1 MPKIIKNRAIIEDQ
15 WVTLLNPEEQLSST
29 KDDAN
34 IIVELAY
41 WLSNKATLTLRSGQT
56 GILITGADEPETFH
70 EELEQIDLIAIHF
83 AKFGDGRGYSI
94 ARLLRER
101 YHFQQ
106 EIRAVGDVLRDQL
119 RFMER
124 CGFDAYALRADR
136 NMEEALE
143 SFACLTVDYQSDVL
157 ETRPIY
163 ARRPQ

>member
-1 MPKIIKNRAIIEDQ
+1 MPKIIKNREIIEDQ
-15 WVTLLNPEEQLSST
+15 WVTLPDPEEQLSST
-29 KDDAN
+29 EDDAN

-41 WLSNKATLTLRSGQT
+41 WLSNKATLTLRSSQT
-56 GILITGADEPETFH
+56 GILITGADEPETFKG
-70 EELEQIDLIAIHF
+70 ELEQVDLIAINF
-83 AKFGDGRGYSI
+83 TKFGDGRGYSI

-101 YHFQQ
+101 YNFQQ

-143 SFACLTVDYQSDVL
+143 SFTCLTIDYQSDVL

-163 ARRPQ
+163 ARRP

>member
-1 MPKIIKNRAIIEDQ
+1 MPKIIKNREIIEDQ
-15 WVTLLNPEEQLSST
+15 WITLLNPEEQIAST
-29 KDDAN
+29 KSDAN

-41 WLSNKATLTLRSGQT
+41 WLNNKASLTARSGMV
-56 GILITGADEPETFH
+56 GILITGADEPEEFQS
-70 EELEQIDLIAIHF
+70 ELSELSLVAIDF
-83 AKFGDGRGYSI
+83 PKFGDGRGYSI

-101 YHFQQ
+101 YNFQQ

-143 SFACLTVDYQSDVL
+143 SFTSLTVDYQSDVI
-157 ETRPIY
+157 EKKPIY
-163 ARRPQ
+163 ARRP